1 MELKYIHLSEL
12 FGEPISAQKVEELAD
27 RLLDD
32 PRFAK
37 IADAAQGKKNIEKR
51 AETLSWLYLL
61 DGSIPCGAQ
70 VYYEKSGKPQSDGV
84 FFSVSHSD
92 GLCAIAI
99 ADGPIG
105 LDIERLREFP
115 SRESFAE
122 RYFSENERAAARDLV
137 GFFGVWTKKEACFKK
152 TGEWVDTS
160 AESIET
166 SELDLCGERYI
177 VSICSK

>member
-1 MELKYIHLSEL
+1 M
-12 FGEPISAQKVEELAD
+12 A
-27 RLLDD
+27 
-32 PRFAK
+32 
-37 IADAAQGKKNIEKR
+37 
-51 AETLSWLYLL
+51 WLYLL
-61 DGSIPCGAQ
+61 DGVIPRGAQ
-70 VYYEKSGKPQSDGV
+70 VYYDKNGKPHADGV

-92 GLCAIAI
+92 GLCAVAI
-99 ADGPIG
+99 ADEPIG
-105 LDIERLREFP
+105 LDIERMREFS

-122 RYFSENERAAARDLV
+122 RYFSENERAAASDLV
-137 GFFGVWTKKEACFKK
+137 GFFGVWTKKEAYFKK